1 MKYTIVKTH
10 EDGTEE
16 NMLSVT
22 ATEGVSTADF
32 AVHLVQA
39 IREKDPEGDY
49 RVKTVDL

>member
-16 NMLSVT
+16 NMMSVT
-22 ATEGVSTADF
+22 ATQGISTADF
-32 AVHLVQA
+32 AVQLVQA

-49 RVKTVDL
+49 RIVTVA